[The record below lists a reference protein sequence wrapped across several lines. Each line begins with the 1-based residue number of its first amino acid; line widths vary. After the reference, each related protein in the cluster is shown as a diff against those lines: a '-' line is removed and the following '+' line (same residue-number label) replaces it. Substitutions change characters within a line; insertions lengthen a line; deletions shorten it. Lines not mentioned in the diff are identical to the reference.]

1 MRIKLFA
8 LSKESES
15 SESSDTPLVEVSIT
29 IIYNKNVSDCGCYYI
44 KFLDEFDLVEVE
56 HLPFMLYCVWKFDV
70 WFKFVSTCVYVTFKY
85 V

>member
-44 KFLDEFDLVEVE
+44 KFLDEFDLVELLKFNMFLSCFTEFGNLFVLNLLVLCFC
-56 HLPFMLYCVWKFDV
+56 HLQ
-70 WFKFVSTCVYVTFKY
+70 
-85 V
+85 